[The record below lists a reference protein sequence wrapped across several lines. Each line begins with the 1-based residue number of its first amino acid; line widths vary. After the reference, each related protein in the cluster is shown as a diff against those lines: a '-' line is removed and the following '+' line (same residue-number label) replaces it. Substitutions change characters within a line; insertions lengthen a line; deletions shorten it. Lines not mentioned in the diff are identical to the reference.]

1 MTGKELF
8 ELVREDTDLVYAL
21 TQDERWD
28 LSGHCQELSIP
39 FYRRRRSPPCDVVK
53 VMTALEFAAESLA
66 AYGR

>member
-1 MTGKELF
+1 MNGKELF

-28 LSGHCQELSIP
+28 LNGHCQKLSMP
-39 FYRRRRSPPCDVVK
+39 FHRRRRLPPRDVLK
-53 VMTALEFAAESLA
+53 VMQALEFAAESLA